1 MADLRRCAICA
12 AALSRYNTARHCHSC
27 RTQTHPTVKVQ
38 ATAAMLADASV
49 RFALADADWGRV
61 LQAVIEATGVTQTA
75 IAASTGVSQSFI
87 SRLITGRCHEPGLS
101 TIRALCDGLEI
112 PRPMAGLAETNATE
126 AATDRRQLLAASAG
140 TAGLALLGAAAGA
153 GADEALIG
161 QATMVLRR
169 LEQHTPTRAL
179 LGSATAHADLARTL
193 RRRAGTGAAAR
204 RLAAAESEAA
214 GLAAWLYADLDEQAN
229 ARRCYRLAI
238 GAAVRAGNPLL
249 ACYMRGSFGQFAT
262 STGTAIAG
270 RDLITQARAE
280 LPRSAPSIALLWLE
294 ALHATA
300 LAHLG
305 QRTALSVLDTA
316 AQRLRKASATEP
328 VWPWLFAFDE
338 AKLANHRA
346 VVATRLG
353 QHRQAEQWF
362 AASTTS
368 GSPKQRAVTDVA
380 RATALAA
387 AGDVARA
394 CHLACGALD
403 VGRVLGSER
412 VIRAVTTF
420 RTGLP
425 ATTAT
430 ADLDR
435 RLSVSYEEDL

>member
-1 MADLRRCAICA
+1 MADVRRYASCQAT
-12 AALSRYNTARHCHSC
+12 LSRYNTARHCHSC
-27 RTQTHPTVKVQ
+27 RTQTCPAGKVQ

-49 RFALADADWGRV
+49 REALADADWGRV
-61 LQAVIEATGVTQTA
+61 LQALIEATGATQTA

-87 SRLITGRCHEPGLS
+87 SRLITGHCHEPGLS

-112 PRPMAGLAETNATE
+112 PRPMAGLAEANTTE
-126 AATDRRQLLAASAG
+126 DATDRRQLLAASAG
-140 TAGLALLGAAAGA
+140 TAGLALAGAAAGA

-161 QATMVLRR
+161 QATTVLRR
-169 LEQHTPTRAL
+169 LEQHTSTWAL

-193 RRRAGTGAAAR
+193 RRRAGTGPAAR

-229 ARRCYRLAI
+229 ARRCYRMAI
-238 GAAVRAGNPLL
+238 DAAVRAGNPLL

-262 STGTAIAG
+262 GTGAASAG
-270 RDLITQARAE
+270 RDLLTQARAD
-280 LPRSAPSIALLWLE
+280 LPRCAPPIALLWLD

-316 AQRLRKASATEP
+316 AQRLRTASATEP

-338 AKLANHRA
+338 TKLASHRA

-353 QHRQAEQWF
+353 QHRQAEHWS
-362 AASTTS
+362 AASTAT

-387 AGDVARA
+387 AGDVTRA

-403 VGRVLGSER
+403 IGRALGSER
-412 VIRAVTTF
+412 VVRAVTTL
-420 RTGLP
+420 RTDLP
-425 ATTAT
+425 NTTAT

-435 RLSVSYEEDL
+435 HLSVSYEEEL